1 MGEVASAEEYWDER
15 YGGTERIWSGRPNVA
30 LVREVTGLA
39 PGTALDLG
47 CGEGGDAI
55 WLAGQGWRVVGTD
68 VSRRALERAAG
79 HAEQAGVADRVEWRR
94 HDLAVDFP
102 AGRFDLVSAHFLHS
116 PVEMPREEILRSAAA
131 AVAPG
136 GVLLVVGH
144 AGWPAGDEPP
154 DLDVHFPT
162 PEEVHASLEL
172 PPGGWELLV
181 ATEYEREFTDP
192 EGRTRMRRD
201 NTLKLRRAAAL
212 TSS

>member
-79 HAEQAGVADRVEWRR
+79 HAERAGVADRVEWRR

-144 AGWPAGDEPP
+144 AGWPAGDEPRTSTCTSP
-154 DLDVHFPT
+154 PRRRSTRAWSCRPAGGNSWSPPSTSASSPT
-162 PEEVHASLEL
+162 PRAV
-172 PPGGWELLV
+172 PGCA
-181 ATEYEREFTDP
+181 AT
-192 EGRTRMRRD
+192 TR
-201 NTLKLRRAAAL
+201 
-212 TSS
+212 

>member
-55 WLAGQGWRVVGTD
+55 WLAGQGWQVVGTD

-116 PVEMPREEILRSAAA
+116 PVEMPREAILRSAAA

-144 AGWPAGDEPP
+144 AGWPAGEEPRTSTCTSP
-154 DLDVHFPT
+154 PRGRSTRAWSCRPAGGNCWSPPSTSASSPT
-162 PEEVHASLEL
+162 PRAV
-172 PPGGWELLV
+172 PGCG
-181 ATEYEREFTDP
+181 AT
-192 EGRTRMRRD
+192 TR
-201 NTLKLRRAAAL
+201 
-212 TSS
+212 